1 MSGANND
8 PEILLPGVGILKV
21 TLSLFVDTVP
31 VKCDRYEWQD
41 CIETFKSLYLIDI
54 KGYPSLAKGQRE
66 EEVVSFN
73 RNKY

>member
-31 VKCDRYEWQD
+31 VKCDGYEWQD
-41 CIETFKSLYLIDI
+41 CIETLKSLYLIFRY
-54 KGYPSLAKGQRE
+54 KRLPFTGEGTA
-66 EEVVSFN
+66 
-73 RNKY
+73 